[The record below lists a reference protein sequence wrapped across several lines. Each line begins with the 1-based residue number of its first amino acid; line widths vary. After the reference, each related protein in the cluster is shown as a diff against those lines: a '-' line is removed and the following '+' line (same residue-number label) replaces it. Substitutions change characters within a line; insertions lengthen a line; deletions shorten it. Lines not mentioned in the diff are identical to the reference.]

1 MRRLFVTTAAAV
13 GLLALACTDE
23 RQESPTEPP
32 STATTAKTCPSSDP
46 IQSQICALFP
56 ANDLRQSAT
65 DFYNNIKT
73 KWPKDRV
80 FAQARAIDLV
90 NFTLKNLAAG
100 KLLDPPSGTAFLP
113 DFTNPTTQ
121 EAVGVLTCN
130 VLKYVELSCG
140 GLTSGALG
148 TNGAAQVVGPNGGL
162 VLTPDKHAGVS
173 IPQGAMPS
181 PGLITITPIDAH
193 AFPARR
199 GPLPTPFDQYLL
211 FRDYSLS
218 ASFTQ
223 FSKPVIVGICHL
235 SVGDGDFAPPTQ
247 AVDDRLQL
255 AHPDPVNPTTIELL
269 PRVAAPFLNCS
280 DFNSTSDEV
289 PPSIVIDL
297 KLLSPSGLA
306 SVGRTLIRKMAPA
319 FETLLPEPAE
329 AAVLGSCCLGGATTK
344 FSPWAAV
351 DPGEISFFSS
361 PDFGTQPFDPG
372 GQSFFTDL
380 PLSWTYSKDQ
390 SSSFA
395 FAYPAVQVLDG
406 NGTPLSGVD
415 VTVSLVRVVGTG
427 TLSGTLTQ
435 STSGG
440 NSAAGP
446 NTAVFNDLLISQP
459 GTYKLRF
466 TAGGVT
472 VDSGEFTV
480 TVFTGPS

>member
-1 MRRLFVTTAAAV
+1 MRRLIVTTAAAV

-32 STATTAKTCPSSDP
+32 SAATTAKSCPSSDP
-46 IQSQICALFP
+46 IQSEICALFP
-56 ANDLRQSAT
+56 PNDLRQSAT

-73 KWPKDRV
+73 KKGQNRMAD
-80 FAQARAIDLV
+80 AQARAFDLID
-90 NFTLKNLAAG
+90 FTLKNLKAG
-100 KLLDPPSGTAFLP
+100 KLLDPNGSAS
-113 DFTNPTTQ
+113 PTREQ
-121 EAVGVLTCN
+121 AVVKLTCDVLT
-130 VLKYVELSCG
+130 YVNLTCGTLS
-140 GLTSGALG
+140 TDALG
-148 TNGAAQVVGPNGGL
+148 SNGTSQVVGPAGGL

-223 FSKPVIVGICHL
+223 FTKPVIVGICHL

-255 AHPDPVNPTTIELL
+255 AHPNPANPTTIELL
-269 PRVAAPFLNCS
+269 ARVAAPFLDCS
-280 DFNSTSDEV
+280 DFNSTSAEV

-306 SVGRTLIRKMAPA
+306 SAGRTLFRKMAPA

-380 PLSWTYSKDQ
+380 PLSWTYSKDG
-390 SSSFA
+390 SSFFA
-395 FAYPAVQVLDG
+395 TAYPAVQVLDG
-406 NGTPLSGVD
+406 NGNPLSNVD
-415 VTVSLVRVVGTG
+415 VIVS
-427 TLSGTLTQ
+427 
-435 STSGG
+435 
-440 NSAAGP
+440 
-446 NTAVFNDLLISQP
+446 
-459 GTYKLRF
+459 
-466 TAGGVT
+466 
-472 VDSGEFTV
+472 
-480 TVFTGPS
+480 